1 MRSALA
7 ILTITI
13 AFCLW
18 GYLALSWGPLILRE
32 GFESAITERSTQP
45 PFPVTA
51 VCLLASGILL
61 FVGIGLAFTRKRD

>member
-1 MRSALA
+1 MRTALA

-32 GFESAITERSTQP
+32 GFESAITGKARSRR
-45 PFPVTA
+45 F
-51 VCLLASGILL
+51 
-61 FVGIGLAFTRKRD
+61 